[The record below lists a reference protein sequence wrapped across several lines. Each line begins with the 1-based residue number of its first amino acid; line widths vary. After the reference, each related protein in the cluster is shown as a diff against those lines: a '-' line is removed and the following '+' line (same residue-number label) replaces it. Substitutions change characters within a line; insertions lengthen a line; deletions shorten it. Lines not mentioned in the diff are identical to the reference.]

1 MTTTTQL
8 DELLALALGATAT
21 LPPPE
26 ETAKVHRRLVAEIR
40 LRLPGAE
47 RAAAAAPV
55 RSRDW
60 YRHHQ
65 AMDAARDALEAVGEE
80 PDPRAG
86 PTAAAVRLAEL
97 ARHLRELREYPA
109 EGEVRP

>member
-1 MTTTTQL
+1 MTTTPQL

-26 ETAKVHRRLVAEIR
+26 ETAEVHRRLVTEIR

-60 YRHHQ
+60 YRHLK
-65 AMDAARDALEAVGEE
+65 AIDAARDVLARGEE
-80 PDPRAG
+80 PDPRVG
-86 PTAAAVRLAEL
+86 PMAAAVRLAEL
-97 ARHLRELREYPA
+97 ARRLRELREYPA

>member
-1 MTTTTQL
+1 MTTTSQL

-26 ETAKVHRRLVAEIR
+26 EAAKVHRRLVTEIR

-55 RSRDW
+55 RSREW

-65 AMDAARDALEAVGEE
+65 AMDAARDALEVVGGE
-80 PDPRAG
+80 PDLHVG
-86 PTAAAVRLAEL
+86 PTAAAIRLAEL
-97 ARHLRELREYPA
+97 ARRLRELSTYPVD
-109 EGEVRP
+109 GEARS